1 MMFHLFRYRLKA
13 LLGDKKL
20 LFWLLLFPLSL
31 ATLFKL
37 TLGDGTDVTD
47 QFSTIPIAVVVEQE
61 EGSDTF
67 LSTVEKIQNGE
78 NPLFL
83 VKNVSKEEA
92 FSLLDDKSINGII
105 TYGSSIELTVGKS
118 GLEESIVKS
127 FVEQYKRSNAIL
139 TDIAIH
145 HPEKLENA
153 MSMLTDGNSYLNSVS
168 LGGESISSNY
178 QYYYALIAMTCI
190 YGCFLGTKNSTDVLA
205 NLSPLAARRTITPTH
220 KMKLILSDLAAALVI
235 HFAEILLVVCYIR
248 FILGVNIAVKPALF
262 FLACFFGSLIGICIG
277 QFIGAISKGSENL
290 KMSISVAVSM
300 LLSFLSGLMVAEIK
314 DMIAQK
320 APIIN
325 SINPNA
331 LITDMFYS
339 LTVYDDYTRYIKS
352 LISLIILAAILLI
365 GNFLVIRRERYASI

>member
-1 MMFHLFRYRLKA
+1 MFHLFKYRIKA
-13 LLGDKKL
+13 LIGNKKL

-37 TLGDGTDVTD
+37 TLGDGTDVSD
-47 QFSTIPIAVVVEQE
+47 QFSTIPVAIVLNEE

-67 LSTVEKIQNGE
+67 LSIIEDVQNGE
-78 NPLFL
+78 KPLFSIQIATGEDA
-83 VKNVSKEEA
+83 K
-92 FSLLDDKSINGII
+92 SLLDQETIKGII
-105 TYGSSIELTVGKS
+105 TYGSSIELTVGAS
-118 GLEESIVKS
+118 GLEESIIKS
-127 FVEQYKRSNAIL
+127 FVEQYKRSQAIL

-145 HPEKLENA
+145 HPEKLETA
-153 MSMLTDGNSYLNSVS
+153 MEMLTDSNSYLNSVS
-168 LGGESISSNY
+168 LGGESISCNY

-190 YGCFLGTKNSTDVLA
+190 YGTFLGNKNSSDILA
-205 NLSPLAARRTITPTH
+205 NLSPLAARRCITPTH

-235 HFAEILLVVCYIR
+235 HFAEIVLVVGYIR
-248 FILGVNIAVKPALF
+248 FVLGVNIAVKAPLF

-277 QFIGAISKGSENL
+277 QFIGSISKGSEAL
-290 KMSISVAVSM
+290 KTSISVGISM

-314 DMIAQK
+314 DAIQQK
-320 APIIN
+320 APILN

-339 LTVYDDYTRYIKS
+339 LTVYDDYSRYIKS

-365 GNFLVIRRERYASI
+365 GNFLVIRRERYASV